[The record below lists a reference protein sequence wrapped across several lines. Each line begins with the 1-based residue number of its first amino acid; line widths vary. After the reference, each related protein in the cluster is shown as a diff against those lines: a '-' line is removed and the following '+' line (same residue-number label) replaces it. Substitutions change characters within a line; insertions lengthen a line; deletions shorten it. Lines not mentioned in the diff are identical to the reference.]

1 MAIGDY
7 VHAYY
12 KNYLKYGTSQN
23 DEKQKPQS
31 KEIFINHEKNIKAS
45 VFHRKSLLAMNNV
58 NKKEIEKQLNYFF
71 DAQKRIGPSNLGEI
85 SQKDLE
91 LMFKAVNEHLQKEL
105 KKVSI
110 DPSTLS
116 SVNIINENI
125 EKVISAMGQE
135 AGQEL
140 INILKNFSKSEIG
153 ARSKESVYKST
164 IEDRLKI
171 LSQIRQSITGIEGAK
186 ELINKLESLERQWYG
201 TQEQAGIKDM
211 YAGGSKINKNIEQ
224 TFINDLNATIS
235 SFLGGSSTVH
245 GVYAETIVILT
256 NYILNAKALGKTNF
270 IMADFLKALETNS
283 KGTKTSAKGLKASN
297 FSKDFVDLGWITG
310 KIADAN
316 GNYFSAHETQ
326 DKVDVEIEVK
336 GLKIP
341 ASIKNYN
348 LQNTYM
354 VKDVHLLSGRSVLA
368 LVQDYDVFLNHYLNV
383 VSNHPDKEPNTI
395 DLTQAHE
402 AMKLT
407 ILLKALEG
415 GVFSNKKYTDKAEL
429 FIINDNSQG
438 KFKVY
443 YISDILDEVSKK
455 LEYLKTGEYDEV
467 TKLNNDW
474 IGVEKEPNMSDAKVR
489 ISNLLKQLHGM
500 ALDVSVSK
508 QIFLDKT

>member
-12 KNYLKYGTSQN
+12 KNYLKYGISQD
-23 DEKQKPQS
+23 DEKQKPQP
-31 KEIFINHEKNIKAS
+31 KEIFVNHEKNIKTS
-45 VFHRKSLLAMNNV
+45 TFHRRSLLAINNI

-71 DAQKRIGPSNLGEI
+71 DAQKRVGPPNLGEI

-91 LMFKAVNEHLQKEL
+91 LMFRAIDKYLQKEL

-135 AGQEL
+135 AGREL

-153 ARSKESVYKST
+153 ARSKESVYKGT

-186 ELINKLESLERQWYG
+186 ELVNKLESLERQWYG

-245 GVYAETIVILT
+245 GAYAEAIVNLT

-270 IMADFLKALETNS
+270 IMTDFLKALETNS

-297 FSKDFVDLGWITG
+297 FSKNFVDLGQITG

-316 GNYFSAHETQ
+316 GNYFSVHETQ

-336 GLKIP
+336 GLKVP

-348 LQNTYM
+348 LQNTYIN
-354 VKDVHLLSGRSVLA
+354 KDIHLLSGRSVLA
-368 LVQDYDVFLNHYLNV
+368 LVQDYEIFLNHYLNV
-383 VSNHPDKEPNTI
+383 VSKHPDKEPNTI

-415 GVFSNKKYTDKAEL
+415 GVFSNKGYSDKAEL
-429 FIINDNSQG
+429 FIVNDNSQG

-443 YISDILDEVSKK
+443 YISDILNEVFKK
-455 LEYLKTGEYDEV
+455 LEYLKTGEYDKV
-467 TKLNNDW
+467 NKLDNDW
-474 IGVEKEPNMSDAKVR
+474 IGIKKEPNMSDAKVR
-489 ISNLLKQLHGM
+489 ISNLLKQLHEM
-500 ALDVSVSK
+500 KLDVSISK